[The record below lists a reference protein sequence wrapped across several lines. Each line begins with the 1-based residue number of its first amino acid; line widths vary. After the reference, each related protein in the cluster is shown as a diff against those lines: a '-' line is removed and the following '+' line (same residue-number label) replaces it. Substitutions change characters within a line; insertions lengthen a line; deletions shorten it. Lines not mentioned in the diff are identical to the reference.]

1 MLVLSVYYRLY
12 TTEGPISSN
21 NPIYANNPFI
31 SRTLPKLI
39 TPPRT
44 ASSVKKHICKIEGL
58 SGAESS
64 RLFESLSSRSAAAE
78 SSKLAV
84 KEDSGLGASRDDPIV
99 LVVGVEDA
107 KNRKANATQL
117 VGLPEALPFEP
128 RYGTFQ
134 HTVIGLVFLIDIQ
147 SITASTM
154 KRVRRLLKR
163 LLTRTTLLWVAS
175 TQSPSFHLEHSLH

>member
-1 MLVLSVYYRLY
+1 M
-12 TTEGPISSN
+12 
-21 NPIYANNPFI
+21 NNPFI

-58 SGAESS
+58 SGAQSS
-64 RLFESLSSRSAAAE
+64 RLFESLSSRSATAE

-84 KEDSGLGASRDDPIV
+84 KEDPGLGLSEDDPIV
-99 LVVGVEDA
+99 LVVGVKDV
-107 KNRKANATQL
+107 KNRKASATQL

-134 HTVIGLVFLIDIQ
+134 RTVIDLVFLIAIQ
-147 SITASTM
+147 SITASTT
-154 KRVRRLLKR
+154 KKV
-163 LLTRTTLLWVAS
+163 
-175 TQSPSFHLEHSLH
+175 Q